1 MMGWLARGSY
11 DNFHSRL
18 VAWLKILLPLAALA
32 LLSTLF
38 LVSNSAAPEDGISYT
53 ETDVADRIREPRL
66 TDASYAGMT
75 SDGAALTL
83 KADSARPGTKGSP
96 NAASAN
102 GISGALETP
111 DGGWTRITAAEVRLD
126 DAAHLMVMTGGV
138 RLSNSTGYTAD
149 LTGLDVALDR
159 TGLYSTGGPVK
170 GTGPAGMID
179 AGAMELT
186 PGPDGY
192 LLVFKSGVRL
202 LYQPPEKD

>member
-1 MMGWLARGSY
+1 MGWRARGSH

-32 LLSTLF
+32 ILSTLF
-38 LVSNSAAPEDGISYT
+38 LVSNAVTPEDAIPYP
-53 ETDVADRIREPRL
+53 EADVADRIREPRL

-83 KADSARPGTKGSP
+83 KAETARPGTPGSAD
-96 NAASAN
+96 AASAQ

-111 DGGWTRITAAEVRLD
+111 DGGWTRMQAAQVRLD
-126 DAAHLMVMTGGV
+126 EAAQVMVLTGGV
-138 RLSNSTGYTAD
+138 SLSNSTGYAVT
-149 LTGLDVALDR
+149 LTGMDVALDR
-159 TGLYSTGGPVK
+159 TGLYSTGGPV
-170 GTGPAGMID
+170 TASGPAGEIS

-186 PGPDGY
+186 LGASGY

-202 LYQPPEKD
+202 LYQPQKKD